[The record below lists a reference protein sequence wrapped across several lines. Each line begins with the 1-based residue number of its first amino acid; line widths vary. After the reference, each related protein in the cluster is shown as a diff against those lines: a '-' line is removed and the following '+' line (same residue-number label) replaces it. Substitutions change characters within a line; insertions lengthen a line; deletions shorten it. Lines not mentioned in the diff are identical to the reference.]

1 MAISAPITALTMVS
15 LLPIYVGLAF
25 RVIKKRRQYRIP
37 IGMGNQSELEA
48 AIRAHGNFSEYVPF
62 FLMLIF
68 VAEVNGVPAWLIA
81 ICSLLMIAGRL
92 IHSVAISAA
101 NLKQRVIGMQ
111 LTFVSM
117 ISAAITNLVPFVL
130 ASL

>member
-1 MAISAPITALTMVS
+1 MTLSAPITALTMVG

-25 RVIKKRRQYRIP
+25 RVIKMRRQFRIP
-37 IGMGNQSELEA
+37 IGMGSQSELEA

-62 FLMLIF
+62 FLMLSL
-68 VAEVNGVPAWLIA
+68 VAEVNGAPTWLIA
-81 ICSLLMIAGRL
+81 ICSILMITGRL
-92 IHSVAISAA
+92 IHSVAIPAG

-117 ISAAITNLVPFVL
+117 ISAAFTNLVPFVL